1 MASGGKNGVRVV
13 CVTGAGGYIASWLVK
28 NLLESGYTEHATLRD
43 PGDERK
49 CGPVLNLPG
58 AQERLKL
65 FQTDLLEEG
74 SFDSAVEGCQGVFHL
89 ASPVA
94 GDKEN
99 TPEDYIVAAV
109 NGVLNVMRACTK
121 AKSVRRVVYTSS
133 LSAAC
138 PLSDKGELASSCL
151 DESCWSPIDFLRSH
165 TNKLAWYMA
174 AKTLAEQE
182 ALKYGTHN
190 EIEVVT
196 ILPPIVLGPWFTET
210 PGFSS
215 SQTVLSLIKGC
226 DLPIHSLSW
235 ADTLHTWEPHKLT

>member
-1 MASGGKNGVRVV
+1 MAWGRPFCPLRSHCRKNGVRVV
-13 CVTGAGGYIASWLVK
+13 CVTGAGGCIASWLVK
-28 NLLESGYTEHATLRD
+28 NLLER
-43 PGDERK
+43 DERK

-65 FQTDLLEEG
+65 FQADLLEEG

-89 ASPVA
+89 ASPIA

-99 TPEDYIVAAV
+99 TPEDYIVGGV

-121 AKSVRRVVYTSS
+121 AKSVRRVVFTSS

-151 DESCWSPIDFLRSH
+151 DESCWSPIDFLKSH

-182 ALKYGTHN
+182 ALKYGAHN
-190 EIEVVT
+190 ELEVVT
-196 ILPPIVLGPWFTET
+196 ILPPIVLGPWFTEM

-215 SQTVLSLIKGC
+215 SQTVLSLIKG
-226 DLPIHSLSW
+226 LYKLYQ
-235 ADTLHTWEPHKLT
+235 HK